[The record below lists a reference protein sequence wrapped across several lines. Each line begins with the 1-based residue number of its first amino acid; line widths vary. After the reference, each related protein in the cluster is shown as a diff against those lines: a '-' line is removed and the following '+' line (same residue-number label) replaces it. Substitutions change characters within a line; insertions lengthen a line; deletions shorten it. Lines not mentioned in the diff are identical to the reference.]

1 MGIGAF
7 GGLTLAAVLVAGTA
21 VADCAPDRAE
31 LRGDWGTAAFRVE
44 VADDA
49 GERARGLMHREQ
61 MARAAGMLFIYEA
74 PGRVA
79 FWMRN
84 TLIPLDMVFLG
95 PDGVVRHVHRNAVPL
110 DETPIPGGDGILA
123 VLEVNAGVADAFG
136 IDVGTELRH
145 PGLPQELAAWPCEGL
160 PKPAG
165 SE

>member
-7 GGLTLAAVLVAGTA
+7 GGLTLAAALVAGA
-21 VADCAPDRAE
+21 ALADCAPDRAE
-31 LRGDWGTAAFRVE
+31 LRGDWGQAAFRVE

-49 GERARGLMHREQ
+49 GERARGLMFRER
-61 MARAAGMLFIYEA
+61 MDRLAGMLFIYEK

-95 PDGVVRHVHRNAVPL
+95 PDGVVRRVHRNAVPL

-145 PGLPQELAAWPCEGL
+145 PGLPQEQAAWPCEGL